1 MIEKLR
7 NQFFKTWY
15 WYISLVDKNADVIF
29 MNYGYSN
36 NSRIYLK
43 EEDEKN
49 RYSIQLYHHAVSPV
63 DITGKNILEVGCG
76 RGGGLSYINR
86 YLAPDSLTGVD
97 LNAKAIQFCKKQ
109 YKEKNIN
116 FVQGDAQ
123 RLPLETNSFDVVLNV
138 ESSHRYPQK
147 ELFFNEVYRVLK
159 PGGYFLFTDFRDD
172 HRIEEL
178 ESQLKKSN
186 LCLEGKEDITENVLE
201 ALTLATPERENL
213 IKKIAPKPLHNLSR
227 KFAATAGT
235 PTYNKFL
242 SRKFLYLRYVL
253 MK

>member
-1 MIEKLR
+1 MKEKLR

-15 WYISLVDKNADVIF
+15 WYISFVDKNADVIF

-36 NSRIYLK
+36 NRRIYLE

-63 DITGKNILEVGCG
+63 DIRGKNILEVGCG

-86 YLAPDSLTGVD
+86 YLVPESLTGVD
-97 LNAKAIQFCKKQ
+97 LNTKAIQFCKKH
-109 YKEKNIN
+109 YKEKNIS

-123 RLPLETNSFDVVLNV
+123 RLPLEANSFDVVLNV
-138 ESSHRYPQK
+138 ESSHRYLQN
-147 ELFFNEVYRVLK
+147 ELFLSEVYRVLK
-159 PGGYFLFTDFRDD
+159 PDGYFLFADFRDD
-172 HRIEEL
+172 YKIEEL
-178 ESQLKKSN
+178 ESQLENSN
-186 LCLEGKEDITENVLE
+186 LNLEGKKDITENVLE
-201 ALTLATPERENL
+201 ALTLSTPERENL

-227 KFAATAGT
+227 KFAATIGT

-253 MK
+253 RK